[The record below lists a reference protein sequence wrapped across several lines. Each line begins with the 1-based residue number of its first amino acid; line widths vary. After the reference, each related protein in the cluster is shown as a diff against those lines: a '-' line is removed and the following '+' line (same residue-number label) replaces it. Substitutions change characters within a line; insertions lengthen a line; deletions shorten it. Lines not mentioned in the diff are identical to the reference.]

1 MKNKKSKL
9 SQLKSFQVNELNE
22 VKGGLIK
29 TEKVGEYYGDTYA
42 LFKRNIDTVITTD
55 YLFGVTDN

>member
-1 MKNKKSKL
+1 MKAKKSKL
-9 SQLKSFQVNELNE
+9 NQLKSFQVNELNE

-42 LFKRNIDTVITTD
+42 LFKRNLDT
-55 YLFGVTDN
+55 GVTSDCLIGALDN